1 MKDASVFDDRD
12 FGRGAVALGWVP
24 APRYLLRRDVVLR
37 RARELPR
44 GSVLEIGC
52 GAGSL
57 LADLHALGYECTA
70 VETSDGARAMAA
82 RMLADLPDVSVHA
95 APSPGWRDRFD
106 LLLAFEVLEHIEDDT
121 AALREWTAFV
131 RPGGRFLLS
140 VPAHAKRWT
149 ASDTWAGHFRRYD
162 RAHFIAL
169 AQRAG
174 LRVERC
180 VNYGFPL
187 ANIVEP
193 VKAFVAAR
201 ELASERRASVADAD
215 QARADAAFK
224 ASRTAESGVHRSA
237 ETRLYPLL
245 ASPAGRLAMRAAMRM
260 QHWFAGTE
268 LGNGF
273 VLEAVKP

>member
-1 MKDASVFDDRD
+1 MPEQPPPTILRD
-12 FGRGAVALGWVP
+12 PQFGRGAPTLGWVP

-37 RARELPR
+37 RASELPR
-44 GSVLEIGC
+44 GAVLEIGC

-57 LADLHALGYECTA
+57 LADLHALGFRCEA
-70 VETSDGARAMAA
+70 VETSAAA
-82 RMLADLPDVSVHA
+82 RTLAAKMLADLPDITIHDA
-95 APSPGWRDRFD
+95 IHPGLRERFD

-121 AALREWTAFV
+121 AALREWVTFL
-131 RPGGRFLLS
+131 RPGGRVLLS

-162 RAHFIAL
+162 RSHFTAL
-169 AQRAG
+169 AERAG
-174 LRVERC
+174 LRVTQC

-187 ANIVEP
+187 ANVVEP
-193 VKAFVAAR
+193 MKAFVAAR
-201 ELASERRASVADAD
+201 ELAEAK
-215 QARADAAFK
+215 RADGGAEPAFK
-224 ASRTAESGVHRSA
+224 AARTAESGVHRNA

-245 ASPAGRLAMRAAMRM
+245 ASMPGRLLMRAASRM
-260 QHWFAGTE
+260 QHWFSATE